1 MADPSALNRP
11 LLVGLTGSIGMGKTE
26 TARMFADLGIPV
38 YDADAAVHTLYEEG
52 GAAVAPVAAAFPG
65 AVTDGRVDRAA
76 LAALVL
82 GNPAAHTKLEAIV
95 HPLAAQAQREFT
107 VQHIG
112 AEMIVFDIPLL
123 FETGGD
129 ARMDVVVVVSAPP
142 EMQRSRAL
150 ARPGMTDE
158 KFAAIIARQMS
169 DTDKCL
175 LADYVVDTGQ
185 GLAHAEDQVRKIVA
199 ALKARRNLHA

>member
-1 MADPSALNRP
+1 
-11 LLVGLTGSIGMGKTE
+11 
-26 TARMFADLGIPV
+26 MFAGLGIPV
-38 YDADAAVHTLYEEG
+38 YDADAAVHKLYEPG
-52 GAAVAPVAAAFPG
+52 GAAVAPIAAAFPG
-65 AVTDGRVDRAA
+65 AVQNGRVDRAA
-76 LAALVL
+76 LAAMVL
-82 GNPAAHTKLEAIV
+82 GNPAAHAKLEAIV

-107 VQHIG
+107 VQHMS

-129 ARMDVVVVVSAPP
+129 SRMDVVVVVSAPP
-142 EMQRSRAL
+142 ETQRTRAL

-158 KFAAIIARQMS
+158 KLSHILARQMS

-185 GLAHAEDQVRKIVA
+185 GLAQAQDQVSKIIAV
-199 ALKARRNLHA
+199 LKVRRNSHA